1 MKDKYGGL
9 SVEEQIKKY
18 ERENKTLLIVA
29 IICTIVIVAIS
40 VLFIVFELDK
50 AISVGFLFL
59 LPFSWWIGYFIP
71 RKENIKKIKELKSKL

>member
-1 MKDKYGGL
+1 MKDKYSGL

-50 AISVGFLFL
+50 ATSVGFLFL

>member
-1 MKDKYGGL
+1 MKDKYSGL

-50 AISVGFLFL
+50 AISVGFCSCYLFL
-59 LPFSWWIGYFIP
+59 GG
-71 RKENIKKIKELKSKL
+71 